1 MGPGEAP
8 YFVSVSS
15 ACFSPD
21 GSAVLTTYGDGLTAT
36 VGMGNPIFPGYVSHN
51 VGKLWCAASGECL
64 RTLLGHEDA
73 IYFGNFSPDGC
84 VVLTA
89 SSDQKTKL
97 WDAQT
102 GTCTH
107 SLHSWEDTHTA
118 CFAPNQQTVFT
129 GSLIGGA
136 RLWHGSECTH
146 FLTEFCECASF
157 SPDSSTVLVGS
168 GCGLHLWDVANGECI
183 RTLATHSWDIDFSF
197 HAYPVSRF
205 GRTLVQLLFPYHV
218 TYRMARFS
226 HDGSLI
232 YAAFTKGGMG
242 NHDSKSVSGKL
253 WSSKSG
259 QCGRAFPWI
268 GRAAE
273 DILHEPMLVDVSFGA
288 DRHTSLFAGVC
299 GSSIQLGTLESC
311 KECLL
316 RGHTQQVNSVSF

>member
-1 MGPGEAP
+1 MDEPLLKRARRQLEISYTVTVRLFSGQTVLSLRLQPRDDVLKLLEAVATALGSLSFELLQGSHALPRGQTVEAAGLHHGSEVTIVKLNRKLVSASRDGTAKLWCLETKECTRTFECNEEVKFACLSPNGATVLTASDCDVKLWCADSGECRCTLMGPGEAP
-8 YFVSVSS
+8 YFVLVSS

-21 GSAVLTTYGDGLTAT
+21 GSAVLTTYSDGLTAT

-146 FLTEFCECASF
+146 FLTEFC
-157 SPDSSTVLVGS
+157 
-168 GCGLHLWDVANGECI
+168 
-183 RTLATHSWDIDFSF
+183 
-197 HAYPVSRF
+197 
-205 GRTLVQLLFPYHV
+205 
-218 TYRMARFS
+218 
-226 HDGSLI
+226 
-232 YAAFTKGGMG
+232 
-242 NHDSKSVSGKL
+242 
-253 WSSKSG
+253 
-259 QCGRAFPWI
+259 
-268 GRAAE
+268 
-273 DILHEPMLVDVSFGA
+273 
-288 DRHTSLFAGVC
+288 
-299 GSSIQLGTLESC
+299 
-311 KECLL
+311 
-316 RGHTQQVNSVSF
+316 